1 MSLPIDDN
9 LVVSMHY
16 TLTDDDGNTIDSSA
30 GADPLVY
37 LHGAGN
43 IIAGLENA
51 LLGKTE
57 GDALQVDVDAAEGY
71 GEIQPEMIQIVPR
84 AAFEGVENIEVDMAF
99 EAHTPEGGIQRI
111 VVREIEDDQI
121 TVDANHPL
129 AGMGLHF
136 DVQILAVRDAT
147 DEEKEHGHAH

>member
-1 MSLPIDDN
+1 MSLPIDEN

-43 IIAGLENA
+43 IIPGLEKA

-57 GDALQVDVDAAEGY
+57 GDALQVDVEAAEGY

-84 AAFEGVENIEVDMAF
+84 TAFEGVENIEVDMAF
-99 EAHTPEGGIQRI
+99 EAHNPEGGVQRI
-111 VVREIEDDQI
+111 VVREVEGEQV

-129 AGMGLHF
+129 AGMDLHF
-136 DVQILAVRDAT
+136 DVQVLSVRAAT